1 MPPFGSLS
9 DSEDPDFPFGDDFD
23 FEPICDLLEPGP
35 EQHRPT
41 SYLDSLLGKV
51 QGPQPHPNS
60 DTACAA
66 YGQPP
71 HYMAPPSPHDVPS
84 SYAPHNVASR
94 YEVPMASTNDGA
106 SRYEV
111 PMDQP
116 TILPPMQPFAYGVQQ
131 PFGWGQGLP
140 AGAPVQPHHVQA
152 VKMVYDRTCPPPQ
165 EDHELPPFSKVYIE
179 TAFGLPPSTTF
190 SLPPSTTFS
199 QPPPST
205 TFSQPP
211 PSTTFSQPQLSAFSQ
226 PMPQPPAAQSQLPAA
241 GSQLPAAGSQPPA
254 AQLQPAA
261 GSQQP
266 AVQSQP
272 PAVRLQPAAAR
283 TQPAAGSQPPAVQSQ
298 QPAVRLQPPAVQLQP
313 AAGSQQPAARTQP
326 PAARTQPPAV
336 RFQPLAV
343 RTQQP
348 AVGFQP
354 LAAAGQPRPAATEG
368 QPRPAVG
375 FQPLAAGAGQPRPA
389 AAGQQPAVGFQPL
402 AATGQPRPAATEGQ
416 PRPVFARP
424 PALRTTLRP
433 LLPALPSASP
443 AAGPQ
448 KRPASV
454 HWPSA
459 GPQKRA
465 ASVHCPAASPQ
476 KSPGQ
481 AAAASECKAL
491 RSKRAAA
498 AVAARAITKT
508 FCDQQDDQP
517 QRPPSPEFTKQERIR
532 FDFLSIHDPD
542 ATHAQIR
549 VHHHA
554 AVFES
559 PSAICCHKRKNDE
572 SCNDRVRIP
581 ISPFVIAFPNGK
593 AFELDGGFMNVL
605 EEFDE
610 YTEEEAERFYNHA
623 HKKSRGKTKAY
634 KQLVVHQSKEKELM
648 PTDPARLLLVHKIF
662 FMCELHRDESV
673 KFFPCSITDD
683 LAETYNWDT
692 HLQSMNSFYLNVLQV
707 ILFGSLCY
715 IRHS

>member
-1 MPPFGSLS
+1 M
-9 DSEDPDFPFGDDFD
+9 
-23 FEPICDLLEPGP
+23 
-35 EQHRPT
+35 
-41 SYLDSLLGKV
+41 
-51 QGPQPHPNS
+51 
-60 DTACAA
+60 
-66 YGQPP
+66 
-71 HYMAPPSPHDVPS
+71 
-84 SYAPHNVASR
+84 
-94 YEVPMASTNDGA
+94 
-106 SRYEV
+106 
-111 PMDQP
+111 
-116 TILPPMQPFAYGVQQ
+116 
-131 PFGWGQGLP
+131 
-140 AGAPVQPHHVQA
+140 
-152 VKMVYDRTCPPPQ
+152 
-165 EDHELPPFSKVYIE
+165 
-179 TAFGLPPSTTF
+179 
-190 SLPPSTTFS
+190 
-199 QPPPST
+199 
-205 TFSQPP
+205 
-211 PSTTFSQPQLSAFSQ
+211 
-226 PMPQPPAAQSQLPAA
+226 
-241 GSQLPAAGSQPPA
+241 
-254 AQLQPAA
+254 
-261 GSQQP
+261 
-266 AVQSQP
+266 
-272 PAVRLQPAAAR
+272 
-283 TQPAAGSQPPAVQSQ
+283 
-298 QPAVRLQPPAVQLQP
+298 
-313 AAGSQQPAARTQP
+313 
-326 PAARTQPPAV
+326 
-336 RFQPLAV
+336 
-343 RTQQP
+343 
-348 AVGFQP
+348 
-354 LAAAGQPRPAATEG
+354 
-368 QPRPAVG
+368 
-375 FQPLAAGAGQPRPA
+375 
-389 AAGQQPAVGFQPL
+389 
-402 AATGQPRPAATEGQ
+402 
-416 PRPVFARP
+416 
-424 PALRTTLRP
+424 
-433 LLPALPSASP
+433 LPALPSAGPASVHCP

-459 GPQKRA
+459 GPQK
-465 ASVHCPAASPQ
+465 SPGPAAP
-476 KSPGQ
+476 
-481 AAAASECKAL
+481 ASECKAL

-683 LAETYNWDT
+683 LAKTYKWDT
-692 HLQSMNSFYLNVLQV
+692 HLQSMNSFYLNILQV

-715 IRHS
+715 IRNS